1 MKVRSRSPACF
12 AMHNQISAKSIPEI
26 IESPTPEILQQAVQW
41 LADNSH
47 ENLELERGLDF
58 IFHNNIAFEQIGGK
72 LAIAMLNS
80 EISGVLIVEPN
91 QTNASLEASDRIT
104 AQMLFK
110 VLQSR
115 GVPKRVFTSKHVKN
129 WVHPLLLE
137 NYRLCRE
144 YDQIVMICTEVPNGG
159 EGRWAKPEDKEWLQA
174 YEAAYIAE
182 RGSGSLN
189 RNWDLLIAAKQIA
202 VLEKNGEIV
211 SVVKRGRDTTKYAGI
226 FAPLTFAKYRR
237 QGFGY
242 KLLAFFIGEL
252 LQERP
257 AVHLWLDEDNTVAL
271 ALYNSLGF
279 QQIGQCYTG
288 YFSEKGLVENGSW

>member
-1 MKVRSRSPACF
+1 MQDPITTRSAL
-12 AMHNQISAKSIPEI
+12 KI
-26 IESPTPEILQQAVQW
+26 IESPPPRLLQAATQW

-80 EISGVLIVEPN
+80 EISGVLMVEPN

-110 VLQSR
+110 ILQSK
-115 GVPKRVFTSKHVKN
+115 GVPRRVFTSNHVKN
-129 WVHPLLLE
+129 WIHPFLLE
-137 NYRLCRE
+137 NYRLRRE
-144 YDQIVMICTEVPNGG
+144 YDQIVMICNQVPGG
-159 EGRWAKPEDKEWLQA
+159 GKGRWAKPEDKEWLQA

-202 VLEKNGEIV
+202 VLENNGEIV
-211 SVVKRGRDTTKYAGI
+211 SVVKRGRDTAKYAGI

-242 KLLAFFIGEL
+242 KLLAFFISEL

-257 AVHLWLDEDNTVAL
+257 AVHLWLDDDNTVAL

-288 YFSEKGLVENGSW
+288 YFSEKGIDW